1 MEKEL
6 SFESESYNI
15 YVDNPSIS
23 LDNLHTNKSKTLSN
37 LKITK
42 DTNKS
47 TSKDNHHDF
56 NEYYGELIIDFRI
69 KNKTK
74 TSSRAECKSPV
85 NSLFVA
91 VKDRK
96 KSKCDNEIKPLCR
109 KASKVNLTSKAA
121 KEKLMK
127 SNSKGLSQRNG
138 GGNSKSQ
145 SHFKTTPHV
154 ETMEEK
160 VFSEYY
166 GT

>member
-6 SFESESYNI
+6 SFESESYNV
-15 YVDNPSIS
+15 YEDNPSIS
-23 LDNLHTNKSKTLSN
+23 VDNIPTNKSKTLSN
-37 LKITK
+37 LKITN

-47 TSKDNHHDF
+47 ISKDHFHNF
-56 NEYYGELIIDFRI
+56 NEYYGQLIIDFRV

-85 NSLFVA
+85 NSLFAA

-109 KASKVNLTSKAA
+109 QPTKVNLTSKAA

-127 SNSKGLSQRNG
+127 SSSKGLSQRKER
-138 GGNSKSQ
+138 GNSKSQ
-145 SHFKTTPHV
+145 SHFKTSPHV

-160 VFSEYY
+160 VFS
-166 GT
+166 